1 MCIRDRKEGK
11 GLTYMFQG
19 SDDSDAM
26 KRIAER
32 EGGKLSLMPSSG
44 GPSVIS
50 AVMGGHAD
58 LGHTGAIL
66 FDYVQSGKIRCL
78 AASTPVRLAELPDIP
93 TLREQGWDESIEM
106 YVVFAAPK
114 GLPDEVLQRLKA
126 ALDDLKRDKAF
137 SEFAVEKLRMRPVE
151 FGMAHAAQYMEG
163 ASKRYAA
170 QAAR

>member
-1 MCIRDRKEGK
+1 
-11 GLTYMFQG
+11 
-19 SDDSDAM
+19 
-26 KRIAER
+26 
-32 EGGKLSLMPSSG
+32 
-44 GPSVIS
+44 
-50 AVMGGHAD
+50 
-58 LGHTGAIL
+58 
-66 FDYVQSGKIRCL
+66 
-78 AASTPVRLAELPDIP
+78 
-93 TLREQGWDESIEM
+93 M

-170 QAAR
+170 QPPADDFKTRAIRTDARARKRVSHAVRGGSARGTDARLMQTRPGSLAAGRGCPRRAPHFHRSLL